1 MIRLYGAKFTEK
13 DKGRETAHR
22 LLAFAVSRAW
32 GWDEVPRQERGVWG
46 KPFFPAPYSDFR
58 FNLSHT
64 EGLALCALSDE
75 GEVGVDIEVIKPRK
89 EGLPRYVMSEEEF
102 AAFDGTWEDFTR
114 IWTLKEALVKYRG
127 TSVAKARAVT
137 VPPDVP
143 YRSYEGEGWRAALC
157 CEGEPPAEINWV
169 EV

>member
-1 MIRLYGAKFTEK
+1 MNDE
-13 DKGRETAHR
+13 D
-22 LLAFAVSRAW
+22 FAVVNITFHIKIAECMPDKLRL
-32 GWDEVPRQERGVWG
+32 
-46 KPFFPAPYSDFR
+46 K
-58 FNLSHT
+58 
-64 EGLALCALSDE
+64 CALSDE
-75 GEVGVDIEVIKPRK
+75 GEVGVDIEVVKPRK
-89 EGLPRYVMSEEEF
+89 EGLPRYVMSEEEL